1 MERELRFPWGNGL
14 TSSVGRRDLWEQL
27 LLFSDIKGLTESP
40 RELVG
45 CRLITD
51 LSQVVKKR
59 QTGEREI
66 VPVNEQSDR
75 QIKKTDGLTQHA
87 ATRRNPFIFDLSGT
101 KETR

>member
-1 MERELRFPWGNGL
+1 MDFFSNQINQRASCEGLKRFEKNIYMYNRKRTTFPMGQRL

-27 LLFSDIKGLTESP
+27 LLFSDIKGLTVSP

-59 QTGEREI
+59 QIGEREQ
-66 VPVNEQSDR
+66 ER
-75 QIKKTDGLTQHA
+75 
-87 ATRRNPFIFDLSGT
+87 LSL
-101 KETR
+101 